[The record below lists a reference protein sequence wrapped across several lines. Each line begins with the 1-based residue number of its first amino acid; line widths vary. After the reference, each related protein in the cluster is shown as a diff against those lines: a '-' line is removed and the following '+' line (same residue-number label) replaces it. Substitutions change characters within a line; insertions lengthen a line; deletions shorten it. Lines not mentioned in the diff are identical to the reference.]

1 MLTWDY
7 TQQVRTVTIIF
18 FCTQKLMVKVK
29 ISKLGKGPIDQGK
42 KKKRT
47 GGKKKNRSRQDSNLR
62 GETPMDF

>member
-42 KKKRT
+42 KKKKN
-47 GGKKKNRSRQDSNLR
+47 GCKKKKS
-62 GETPMDF
+62 